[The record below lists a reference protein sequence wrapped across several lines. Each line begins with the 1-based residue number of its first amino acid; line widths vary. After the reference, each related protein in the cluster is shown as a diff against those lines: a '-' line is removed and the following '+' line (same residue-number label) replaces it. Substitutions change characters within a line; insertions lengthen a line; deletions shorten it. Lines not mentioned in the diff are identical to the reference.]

1 MMQNEFQD
9 CNSERWLVTLS
20 SSAQRFTV
28 ESMSR
33 SGENLVT
40 RIHAERKGSR
50 ILLSDGKM
58 ATLCKV
64 GDDWWVHHSGRT
76 HRLQL
81 IEPGID
87 SSEDSVGGLV
97 APMPGTIL
105 DIMVT
110 RGEHVSAG
118 QALILMEAMKME
130 HKIVAPT
137 DGLIEALLCSQG
149 DRVEQGAVLIELS
162 SKE

>member
-1 MMQNEFQD
+1 MQNEFQD
-9 CNSERWLVTLS
+9 CNSENWSVTLS
-20 SSAQRFTV
+20 STAQKFAV

-33 SGENLVT
+33 GVEEIT
-40 RIHAERKGSR
+40 TAIQAERKDSR
-50 ILLSDGKM
+50 ILLSDGKI
-58 ATLCKV
+58 ANLCKV
-64 GDDWWVHHSGRT
+64 GDDWWVHYSGRT

-81 IEPGID
+81 IEPGLD
-87 SSEDSVGGLV
+87 SSDDSDGGMV

-105 DIMVT
+105 DVMVT

-137 DGLIEALLCSQG
+137 DGYIETLFCSQG
-149 DRVEQGAVLIELS
+149 DRVEQGAVLIEFA